1 MSWVRAVTGMVR
13 DLGAYVVRTG
23 RWWIPLVI
31 VLLSV
36 TAIVVATT
44 KVVVPT
50 AVYVF
55 F

>member
-1 MSWVRAVTGMVR
+1 MAR
-13 DLGAYVVRTG
+13 DLGVYVFHTG
-23 RWWIPLVI
+23 RWWIPLVM

-36 TAIVVATT
+36 TALVVATT

-50 AVYVF
+50 VVYVF